1 MHTINIIV
9 RNTALPIS
17 IERKEAE
24 DAEKVYQEIILA
36 METNNPKVLKLTCEK
51 QEGKKVAI
59 ISEAIASAV
68 MYRDSGA
75 NTSRATGFFAAAG
88 AEQ

>member
-1 MHTINIIV
+1 MHTINIVV

-24 DAEKVYQEIILA
+24 DAEKVYQEIISA

-59 ISEAIASAV
+59 VSEAIASTV
-68 MYRDSGA
+68 MYQDSGA
-75 NTSRATGFFAAAG
+75 STSRTTGFFATANT
-88 AEQ
+88 Q